1 MSRPTL
7 TAQDREDI
15 KTVLARYVQV
25 VDNADWNRAD
35 EVFTADATFG
45 GGSDTSGMPL
55 SQMID
60 GFSAMVA
67 ARPVPLFPHQ
77 CTDAVLVAVAPG
89 VVRSWSKFFT
99 VRADGTVTSG
109 DYLDTIVQ
117 SETGTWRIKDRRAS
131 MGNRPDSDP
140 FGPARRTFTSAIW
153 RTPPI
158 IPDSDI

>member
-1 MSRPTL
+1 MNRPTL

-15 KTVLARYVQV
+15 TTVLARYVQV
-25 VDNADWNRAD
+25 VDNADWDRAD

-45 GGSDTSGMPL
+45 SGSDAPGIPL
-55 SQMID
+55 SQMVA
-60 GFSAMVA
+60 GFAEMVA

-109 DYLDTIVQ
+109 DYMDTIVH
-117 SETGTWRIKDRRAS
+117 SDTGEWRIKDRSAS

-140 FGPARRTFTSAIW
+140 FGPSRRTFTSAIW
-153 RTPPI
+153 RTGGGRG
-158 IPDSDI
+158 

>member
-1 MSRPTL
+1 MSELTL
-7 TAQDREDI
+7 TAQDREEI
-15 KTVLARYVQV
+15 KTILAAYVQV
-25 VDNADWNRAD
+25 VDNADWDRGD

-45 GGSDTSGMPL
+45 GGSGAPGAPL
-55 SQMID
+55 SEMID
-60 GFSAMVA
+60 GFDEMVA

-109 DYLDTIVQ
+109 DYMDTIVR
-117 SETGTWRIKDRRAS
+117 SETGEWRIKDRSAS

-140 FGPARRTFTSAIW
+140 FGPSRRTFTSAIW
-153 RTPPI
+153 RTH
-158 IPDSDI
+158 PDELRPE